1 MWYELSSNETYLLQ
15 EAIALLRSEKRA
27 DAKRFPDNAVDY
39 IQDFIDLGVISER
52 LYNYGLYM
60 TELRDKMLNG

>member
-52 LYNYGLYM
+52 LYNSGLYM